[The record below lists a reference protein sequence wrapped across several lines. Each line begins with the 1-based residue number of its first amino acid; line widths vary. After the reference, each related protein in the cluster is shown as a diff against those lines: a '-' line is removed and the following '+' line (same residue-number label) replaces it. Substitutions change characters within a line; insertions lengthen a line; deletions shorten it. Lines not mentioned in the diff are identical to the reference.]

1 MISISLRTKRFA
13 VEVFNLLDDIP
24 QSPKGRVVQYQLAS
38 CSSSGAANYR
48 AAQRSRSRAEFI
60 SKLSIALE
68 EVDESNFWIEL
79 LVDTRMIS
87 PQKVADLLKEG
98 QELFAILLASR
109 NTARRNTK
117 RNIDPKKPSPPPSPP
132 V

>member
-1 MISISLRTKRFA
+1 MR
-13 VEVFNLLDDIP
+13 VFNLLDDIP

-60 SKLSIALE
+60 HKLSIALE
-68 EVDESNFWIEL
+68 EIDESNFWIEL
-79 LVDTRMIS
+79 LIDTRMIA
-87 PQKVADLLKEG
+87 PQKVTDLLNEG
-98 QELFAILLASR
+98 NELFAILLASR

-117 RNIDPKKPSPPPSPP
+117 RKIDPQKPFPPPSPP

>member
-1 MISISLRTKRFA
+1 M
-13 VEVFNLLDDIP
+13 
-24 QSPKGRVVQYQLAS
+24 QYQLAR

-68 EVDESNFWIEL
+68 EIDESNFWIEL
-79 LVDTRMIS
+79 LIDTRMIS
-87 PQKVADLLKEG
+87 PQKVTDLLKEG
-98 QELFAILLASR
+98 QEIFAILLASR

-117 RNIDPKKPSPPPSPP
+117 RNLDLKNPFPPRPLT

>member
-1 MISISLRTKRFA
+1 VISISLRTKRFA

>member
-1 MISISLRTKRFA
+1 VISISLRTKRFA
-13 VEVFNLLDDIP
+13 VQVFNLLDDIP

-68 EVDESNFWIEL
+68 EIDESNFWIEL
-79 LVDTRMIS
+79 LIDTRMIS
-87 PQKVADLLKEG
+87 PQKVTDLLNEG
-98 QELFAILLASR
+98 NELFAILLASR

-117 RNIDPKKPSPPPSPP
+117 RKIDPKKPFPPPSPP
-132 V
+132 E

>member
-13 VEVFNLLDDIP
+13 VQVFNLLDDIP

-68 EVDESNFWIEL
+68 EIDESNFWIEL
-79 LVDTRMIS
+79 LIDTRMIS
-87 PQKVADLLKEG
+87 PQKVTDLLNEG
-98 QELFAILLASR
+98 NELFAILLASR

-117 RNIDPKKPSPPPSPP
+117 RKIDPKKPFPPPSPP
-132 V
+132 E

>member
-1 MISISLRTKRFA
+1 M
-13 VEVFNLLDDIP
+13 EVFNLLDDIP

-79 LVDTRMIS
+79 LIDTRMIS

-109 NTARRNTK
+109 NAARRNAK
-117 RNIDPKKPSPPPSPP
+117 RKIDPQEPFPPPSPP
-132 V
+132 E